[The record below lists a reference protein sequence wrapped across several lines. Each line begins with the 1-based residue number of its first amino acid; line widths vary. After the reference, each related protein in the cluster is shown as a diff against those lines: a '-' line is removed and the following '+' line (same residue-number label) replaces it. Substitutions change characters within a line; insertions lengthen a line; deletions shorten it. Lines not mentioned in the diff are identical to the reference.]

1 MNPDS
6 PQTPITPP
14 SGVDYLNQIA
24 PKQQKKL
31 SFARGPRLLILI
43 GAILVLVVI
52 AAAIVLNIISQ
63 STRYPLEQ
71 MTARLNATQEIVTS
85 AKSNLKNSELR
96 GLNSNLGLYLTNT
109 NRDIAEPLLSA
120 GVNVDKLDEK
130 VVSDESSEPILSR
143 LEDARLNA
151 IYDRTY
157 AREMAYQLETLIA
170 LMKQIYSS
178 TGNSELKEFLQ
189 TTYASLEPT
198 QKAFAEF
205 NAANG

>member
-6 PQTPITPP
+6 PQSPVTPP
-14 SGVDYLNQIA
+14 SSVDYLNQIA

-31 SFARGPRLLILI
+31 SFSRGPRLFIFI
-43 GAILVLVVI
+43 GIIAVLVVV
-52 AAAIVLNIISQ
+52 AAAIVLNIIAQ
-63 STRYPLEQ
+63 STRHPLEQ
-71 MTARLNATQEIVTS
+71 MAARLNATEKIVTS
-85 AKSNLKNSELR
+85 AKPHLKSSELR
-96 GLNSNLGLYLTNT
+96 GLNSNLALYLTNT
-109 NRDIAEPLLSA
+109 NRDISEPLLSA
-120 GVNVDKLDEK
+120 GVHVDKLDKKILSE
-130 VVSDESSEPILSR
+130 ESSDPILER

-157 AREMAYQLETLIA
+157 AREMAYQLETLIT

>member
-6 PQTPITPP
+6 PQSPVMP
-14 SGVDYLNQIA
+14 SSPVDYLNQIA

-31 SFARGPRLLILI
+31 PFQRGPKLFILI
-43 GAILVLVVI
+43 GAVLVVI
-52 AAAIVLNIISQ
+52 VVIIAIVLNIISQ
-63 STRYPLEQ
+63 STRHPLEQ
-71 MTARLNATQEIVTS
+71 LAARLTATQEIVTS
-85 AKSNLKNSELR
+85 AKPNLKNSELR
-96 GLNSNLGLYLTNT
+96 GLNSNLALYLTNT
-109 NRDIAEPLLSA
+109 NRDISKPLLTA
-120 GVNVDKLDEK
+120 GVNVDKLDSK
-130 VVSDESSEPILSR
+130 VVSDESSDAILSR

-157 AREMAYQLETLIA
+157 AREMAYQLETLIT

-178 TGNSELKEFLQ
+178 SGNSELKQFLQ
-189 TTYASLEPT
+189 TTFASLEPT

>member
-6 PQTPITPP
+6 PQSPVTPSSP
-14 SGVDYLNQIA
+14 VDYLNQIA

-31 SFARGPRLLILI
+31 PFQRGPRLFILI
-43 GAILVLVVI
+43 GAILVLVVVVV
-52 AAAIVLNIISQ
+52 AIVLNIISQ
-63 STRYPLEQ
+63 STRHPLEQ
-71 MTARLNATQEIVTS
+71 LAARLTATEKIVTS
-85 AKSNLKNSELR
+85 AKPNLKSSELR

-120 GVNVDKLDEK
+120 GVHVDKLDK
-130 VVSDESSEPILSR
+130 KIVSDESGDAILSR

-157 AREMAYQLETLIA
+157 AREMAYQLETLIT

-178 TGNSELKEFLQ
+178 TGNSELKQFLQ

-198 QKAFAEF
+198 QEAFAEF